1 MANVLYI
8 TANPKKVEQSLS
20 LSVGETFLAAYKAQN
35 PNDHITHIDLYAQSL
50 QSVDGDILEAWGALG
65 AGTAFE
71 QLSEVQKK
79 KVIAMGQVTDQF
91 IAADKYIF
99 ATPVWNFFMPPVV
112 KAYIDS
118 ICVAGKTFSYT
129 AEGPKGLLEN
139 KKAFHIQAS
148 GSVFSEGPYA
158 DFEFS
163 NKYLRTVLGFIGI
176 TDVETV
182 YIEGIAANPARAEE
196 ITTKAEEKAKQLA
209 LSF

>member
-20 LSVGETFLAAYKAQN
+20 LSIGETFLETYKAQN
-35 PNDHITHIDLYAQSL
+35 PNDQITHIDLYAQSL
-50 QSVDGDILEAWGALG
+50 QTVDGDILEAWGALG
-65 AGTAFE
+65 AGTPFE
-71 QLSEVQKK
+71 QLSDVQQK
-79 KVIAMGQVTDQF
+79 KVIAMGQITDQF

-99 ATPVWNFFMPPVV
+99 MPPVV
-112 KAYIDS
+112 KAYIDA

-129 AEGPKGLLEN
+129 AEGPKGLLAN

-182 YIEGIAANPARAEE
+182 YIEGIAANPALAEE
-196 ITTKAEEKAKQLA
+196 ITTKAEEKAKELA
-209 LSF
+209 LAF